1 MPGAN
6 SILPKEHNGSAFFN
20 LPIVAST
27 GGDAVE
33 GATAVALWDSSIH
46 ESASLNRLTAPT
58 ERIFLIVKTAV
69 RLSHPALIDVVLRKR
84 IAINVYKKQSLTKS
98 IFKRISRAELPL
110 EGTGVTYELVAS
122 IPKASE
128 DIEDR
133 ESLALL
139 AASGV
144 DLTACDGESYIERYT
159 KSVSAVENLLQ
170 LERLR
175 QEVAVR
181 EQLTRRSKFGSG
193 RSTLMQQQSPS
204 MARTPLANGGL
215 RRSVASS
222 EAFLRKTVSVP
233 NIASQ
238 QQHQFGVHRPAAGN
252 ASSPLDAAAAAVGGH
267 KSGAGTPTTTTAN
280 RSSAARANGDP
291 SSAFVDLSYFSS
303 AADRLR
309 RGASSLF
316 GSMTGGLNQLG
327 GEVVIEE
334 EEGGS
339 AGNSPVVR
347 MERTDVHPLSS
358 TGAGGKL

>member
-1 MPGAN
+1 MDGV
-6 SILPKEHNGSAFFN
+6 S
-20 LPIVAST
+20 
-27 GGDAVE
+27 
-33 GATAVALWDSSIH
+33 AVALWDSSIH
-46 ESASLNRLTAPT
+46 ESTHLNRLTAPN

-69 RLSHPALIDVVLRKR
+69 RLTHPAVVDVVLRKR

-98 IFKRISRAELPL
+98 IFKRISRAEMPIM
-110 EGTGVTYELVAS
+110 GTGVTYELVAS

-181 EQLTRRSKFGSG
+181 EQLTRRSKFGRVKPALNG
-193 RSTLMQQQSPS
+193 AGPS
-204 MARTPLANGGL
+204 KA
-215 RRSVASS
+215 VAS

-233 NIASQ
+233 NMANIAA
-238 QQHQFGVHRPAAGN
+238 HRPLTAPGN
-252 ASSPLDAAAAAVGGH
+252 ASSPLDANRPQ
-267 KSGAGTPTTTTAN
+267 KTPL
-280 RSSAARANGDP
+280 RSSRTNGSDA
-291 SSAFVDLSYFSS
+291 SFDLFPTSYFST

-309 RGASSLF
+309 RGATSLF
-316 GSMTGGLNQLG
+316 GSMTAGLNQL
-327 GEVVIEE
+327 EE
-334 EEGGS
+334 EEGVSEQQQQSGKS
-339 AGNSPVVR
+339 I
-347 MERTDVHPLSS
+347 TLTLSLS
-358 TGAGGKL
+358 VSVLS